1 MKKFIPLLLSL
12 ALGTALASAAPD
24 TAETPDAEATVSAQP
39 AGAIHHFDFSG
50 DLRDRVTGQPLYIS
64 KTMKFGR
71 PDAIGRYRLVPDSVQ
86 FIDTEEGERTAI
98 RIRPMEFAAKLNW
111 VDCPKLTLSMLL
123 RFDEKD
129 FQDGNRN
136 WISWLE
142 TIRFDAAGKRV
153 ERPEELRDLRMR
165 KLDGEYHSNGKID
178 ASPNDDGLEIPK
190 DEWVHLTIVT
200 DEAAGSRTIYV
211 NDRFTQES
219 CSMPVDSMDH
229 ANRVGL
235 FHEMMPDA
243 IKGYVSDIKIYD
255 RALTSEEVAQL
266 HGVAEF
272 EEFDVFDAF
281 RPLFILVF
289 VLTLIPV
296 AFWVRKPW
304 RLNRIG
310 ARTALRGND
319 AMALDE
325 IDQAIGIW
333 FRSVGNDES
342 PVHYA
347 NSDLTFRYPRAMKLI
362 SIRKHLKRAI
372 ELHPSDPEIVERIN
386 RVIDAHNAAISYH
399 FNGSI
404 LYILVFFFS
413 LFFQEAFQGTRTIF
427 TSDDLTFTGAVA
439 DTFANYW
446 QLMLLM
452 IPYIAV
458 SMGWRLIGQYG
469 EMIEDTDPAQR
480 MRRSF
485 RQRAVDTISSGAG
498 FLKISLSLVGIFL
511 AWSWSTIMWG
521 IRNSGEIVK
530 HFRNGVHVATSHTVN
545 PAIFFGGFLV
555 VAIVI
560 AIVYF
565 VITYATIFVM
575 LSPLVAIPYKLL
587 RNYILHR

>member
-1 MKKFIPLLLSL
+1 MKKFYLLLLSL
-12 ALGTALASAAPD
+12 ALFAGAAQATP
-24 TAETPDAEATVSAQP
+24 ETSDEQTTTPAQP
-39 AGAIHHFDFSG
+39 TGAIHHFDFSG

-86 FIDTEEGERTAI
+86 FIDTDEGERTAI

-142 TIRFDAAGKRV
+142 TIKFDAAGKRV

-165 KLDGEYHSNGKID
+165 KLDGEYHSDGKID

-190 DEWVHLTIVT
+190 DEWVRLTIVI
-200 DEAAGSRTIYV
+200 DEAAQSRTIYM
-211 NDRFTQES
+211 NDRVTYET
-219 CSMPVDSMDH
+219 CDMPIDSMDH

-243 IKGYVSDIKIYD
+243 IKGYVSDVKIYD
-255 RALTSEEVAQL
+255 RALTAEEVAQL

-272 EEFDVFDAF
+272 DEYDLFEAF
-281 RPLFILVF
+281 RPLFTLVF
-289 VLTLIPV
+289 VLTVIPV
-296 AFWVRKPW
+296 ALWLRKPW
-304 RLNRIG
+304 RLSH
-310 ARTALRGND
+310 TAPQAGSRSSNN

-333 FRSVGNDES
+333 FRSVGNDEA

-372 ELHPSDPEIVERIN
+372 ELQPSDPEIVERIN

-404 LYILVFFFS
+404 LYILVFLFS

-439 DTFANYW
+439 DTFAKYW

-469 EMIEDTDPAQR
+469 ETIEDTDPAQR

-485 RQRAVDTISSGAG
+485 KQRAVDTISSGAG
-498 FLKISLSLVGIFL
+498 FLKISLSLLGIFL
-511 AWSWSTIMWG
+511 AWCWSTIMWG
-521 IRNSGEIVK
+521 IRNSGEVIK
-530 HFRNGVHVATSHTVN
+530 HIRNGVVVSTSSGVN
-545 PAIFFGGFLV
+545 PAMFFGGFLV

-560 AIVYF
+560 AIIYF
-565 VITYATIFVM
+565 IITYATIVVM
-575 LSPLVAIPYKLL
+575 ISPLAVIPYKLL